1 MILLILMT
9 TGIPKTPSMDGYSSS
24 WNTCIA
30 NGWKSSMKR
39 IASDQHP
46 VSRQMVLTKRR
57 GND

>member
-9 TGIPKTPSMDGYSSS
+9 TGIPKTPSTDGYSSS

-39 IASDQHP
+39 IASDQHL
-46 VSRQMVLTKRR
+46 VSRQMV
-57 GND
+57 